1 MTFLNAMFL
10 PKNEIYKNNIK
21 KYACLYS
28 LTANSHLNVFAQN
41 SFFTQ

>member
-1 MTFLNAMFL
+1 MTFLNAMFW

-28 LTANSHLNVFAQN
+28 LAAERLRSE
-41 SFFTQ
+41 